1 MKALNPKELP
11 AHSEAEIHAK
21 LEKMLVKIKATQWA
35 LADIDWDAPGR
46 EVVTEDAVLYPKLKA
61 FMADLMWIEH
71 VGARGFAAMA
81 KVAPTDTLKEI
92 YQYFHAEEQ
101 RHANA
106 EMALMKRW
114 GMLDGDTLPEPNI
127 NIRLVVEWLDRY
139 ADEQP
144 LEVLGSVIPM
154 LEIVLDGSL
163 CKFLLETVHDPV
175 CHEAFGHINNDE
187 SRHLGVDFMVLE
199 LLGFGSTYQNA
210 IKAVGNVL
218 NPKLMIGILSY
229 APLLNKM
236 RDNLMALGLP
246 EERLNVAL
254 RKYRTIGGRTAQGRR
269 NAWFQII
276 SRHGALVANRAYSAY
291 HRPVDGLVW
300 LTSKLPAQWLPK
312 PPSWVNEL
320 TWKPAA

>member
-1 MKALNPKELP
+1 MKVLNPKELP
-11 AHSEAEIHAK
+11 SHSEAEIHAK

-46 EVVTEDAVLYPKLKA
+46 EIVTEDAVLYPKLKA

-106 EMALMKRW
+106 EMALMRRW

-144 LEVLGSVIPM
+144 LEVLG
-154 LEIVLDGSL
+154 
-163 CKFLLETVHDPV
+163 FQ
-175 CHEAFGHINNDE
+175 
-187 SRHLGVDFMVLE
+187 VLE
-199 LLGFGSTYQNA
+199 LLGFGTTYQNT
-210 IKAVGNVL
+210 IKAVGNLL
-218 NPKLMIGILSY
+218 NPKLAIGILSY
-229 APLLNKM
+229 MPLLNKM

-254 RKYRTIGGRTAQGRR
+254 RKYKTIGGRTAEGRR

-276 SRHGALVANRAYSAY
+276 SRHGALVANRAYTVY
-291 HRPVDGLVW
+291 HVPVDGLVW
-300 LTSKLPAQWLPK
+300 LTSKLPARWLPK